1 LSVLVRFT
9 DHDYPFS
16 IFKLFLILKII
27 NKKLQKERKNLP
39 STIWSKNKLPHLSP
53 KSNIKIVERGQNDT
67 SNTQIHE
74 KQHKIT
80 NQICFYFL
88 LDSKKLLTK
97 NYKKKEKTYLPLFGD

>member
-1 LSVLVRFT
+1 MW
-9 DHDYPFS
+9 
-16 IFKLFLILKII
+16 
-27 NKKLQKERKNLP
+27 NKVEN
-39 STIWSKNKLPHLSP
+39 KNKLPHLSP

-88 LDSKKLLTK
+88 LVVRFSFIFHSIISQALLQIWRS
-97 NYKKKEKTYLPLFGD
+97 E